1 MGDNETAYRDR
12 RMTAPYVM
20 KVGELMVFRLKQW
33 IAISVLAFCGLSA
46 FAAQTLTLAVV
57 PQFSARTVFSNW
69 TPLLKLVGEKAGV
82 EFNLRFYD
90 SIPLFEAG
98 FTAGEPDL
106 AYMNPYHM
114 VMAKNASGYLPLI
127 RDDASRLSGILVVRQ
142 DSNITQLSQL
152 QGQTVAFPAPNAFG
166 ASLYMRALLA
176 REAKIDIKPIY
187 VKTHPN
193 VYRHVLLG
201 QAAAG
206 GGVNRT
212 LNDERTEVK
221 TQLRV
226 LYKTPE
232 VYSHPL
238 AVHPRVTPELAAR
251 IQKVFL
257 DLAKDPANAA
267 LFKEILL
274 PNPVMA
280 QYSEYSQLDQLSLE
294 KFVVNAA
301 SK

>member
-1 MGDNETAYRDR
+1 
-12 RMTAPYVM
+12 M
-20 KVGELMVFRLKQW
+20 KVGELMVFKLKPW
-33 IAISVLAFCGLSA
+33 MVISILTLSGMSA
-46 FAAQTLTLAVV
+46 VAAQTLTLAVV
-57 PQFSARTVFSNW
+57 PQFAARKIFSDW

-82 EFNLRFYD
+82 EFKLRFYD
-90 SIPLFEAG
+90 TIPMFEAG

-106 AYMNPYHM
+106 AYMNPYHL
-114 VMAKNASGYLPLI
+114 VMAKKASGYRPLI

-142 DSNITQLSQL
+142 DSTITQLSQL

-176 REAKIDIKPIY
+176 NEAKIDIKPIY

-193 VYRHVLLG
+193 VYRNVLLG

-206 GGVNRT
+206 GGVGRT

-232 VYSHPL
+232 VYSHPI

-251 IQKVFL
+251 IQKAFL

-267 LFKEILL
+267 LFKEVLL
-274 PNPVMA
+274 PKPVMA
-280 QYSEYSQLDQLSLE
+280 QFSEYAQLDELNLD

-301 SK
+301 PK